1 MFTGLIEA
9 VGNVQSVSAGEKGM
23 RIAIRFP
30 IEAWEPEIGESV
42 NVDGVC
48 QTVVAAAASTFTVEA
63 VGDTLQKTT
72 FRTLR
77 RGAKVNLER
86 ALRADGRFGGH
97 MVMGHVLGTARI
109 VSWGPGGGAARSG
122 FEAWFLSLQLEPSWA
137 DRVVPEGSIA
147 VDGVS
152 LTVAEV
158 ACGPAL
164 SGGSGLRARLSII
177 PHTRKATTLALKKV
191 GDLVNIELDILAS
204 YARAAMKTA
213 LAQGPGI
220 TREQLSSWGYT

>member
-9 VGNVQSVSAGEKGM
+9 VGTVEAVSTGSRGM
-23 RIAIRFP
+23 RIVVRFP
-30 IEAWEPEIGESV
+30 SGAWELGVGESV

-72 FRTLR
+72 FRMLKQ
-77 RGAKVNLER
+77 GAKVNLER

-97 MVMGHVLGTARI
+97 MVMGHVTGTARI
-109 VSWGPGGGAARSG
+109 LSWGPGEGAAGSDS
-122 FEAWFLSLQLEPSWA
+122 EAWFLSVALEPSWA

-158 ACGPAL
+158 GAAL
-164 SGGSGLRARLSII
+164 PGSSGLRARMSII
-177 PHTRKATTLALKKV
+177 PHTRKETTLALKKV
-191 GDLVNIELDILAS
+191 GDSVNIELDILAS
-204 YARAAMKTA
+204 YVRAALRTA
-213 LAQGPGI
+213 FAQGPSL
-220 TREQLSSWGYT
+220 TLEQLSSWGYR